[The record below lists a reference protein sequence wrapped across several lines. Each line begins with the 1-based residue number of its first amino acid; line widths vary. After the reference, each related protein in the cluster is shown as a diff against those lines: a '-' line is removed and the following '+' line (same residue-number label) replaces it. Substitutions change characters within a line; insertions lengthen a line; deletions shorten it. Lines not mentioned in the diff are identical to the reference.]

1 MYRTERNVQTG
12 EITVVHLTDAE
23 IAEAQARAVAAP
35 VTNTEA
41 AALTIAA
48 SADPEVREALIGL
61 AETLSAT
68 RQDAAAVAAAQEAR
82 IARLEGII
90 AALQGAV

>member
-1 MYRTERNVQTG
+1 MYRTERNVETG

-23 IAEAQARAVAAP
+23 IAEAQARAAAEPVARIADAAAP
-35 VTNTEA
+35 D
-41 AALTIAA
+41 AA
-48 SADPEVREALIGL
+48 SADPEVREALVGL

-68 RQDAAAVAAAQEAR
+68 RQDAADMAAAQEAR

>member
-23 IAEAQARAVAAP
+23 IAEAQARAAAAP
-35 VTNTEA
+35 VTNAEA
-41 AALTIAA
+41 AAMTIAA

>member
-12 EITVVHLTDAE
+12 EITVVNLTEAE
-23 IAEAQARAVAAP
+23 ITEAQARAAAAP
-35 VTNTEA
+35 VTNAEA
-41 AALTIAA
+41 AAMTIAA